1 MQGNVSFAT
10 DVATGAIIVTFPV
23 VAMIIGSVI
32 AVWRE
37 PSGLVRGLAC
47 SIASGILTA
56 AVALELLPKI
66 VDHDS
71 EWWPGPLG
79 FALGLVLFSL
89 LKSYLPDGED
99 DEDDEDGQEG
109 SDLEAAKDEK
119 SPLVSG
125 AAGALARKA
134 NSATP
139 VVDASLQSRGRAT
152 PVFSGGDHDG
162 GMRNPTYAGPTGFAG
177 PGGSAADSQLLGG
190 GGGRKALPWTRIAVV
205 ALDGAID
212 GLTLGIASSIGLKEA
227 ALIAVAMTLEMCF
240 VGVALSCKIR
250 ESNRSALITYAIVM
264 VVPLFMYVGFTIG
277 AYALYGIEES
287 DPIFIGV
294 IGFSAAAL
302 LFLALGELMEEIWEE
317 VLVKETPGLT
327 PFWVT
332 TAIFSGFFIIIVLE
346 NVTPEVEA

>member
-1 MQGNVSFAT
+1 MINSVGRPLRKWCIHLIKPTVLRLAAPLQLPSFPALRT
-10 DVATGAIIVTFPV
+10 KSLTFTYNTFV
-23 VAMIIGSVI
+23 
-32 AVWRE
+32 
-37 PSGLVRGLAC
+37 
-47 SIASGILTA
+47 
-56 AVALELLPKI
+56 
-66 VDHDS
+66 
-71 EWWPGPLG
+71 
-79 FALGLVLFSL
+79 
-89 LKSYLPDGED
+89 
-99 DEDDEDGQEG
+99 Q
-109 SDLEAAKDEK
+109 

-125 AAGALARKA
+125 AAGALARIA

-264 VVPLFMYVGFTIG
+264 VVPLFMYVVSCTCPAIRAVVAVILCFCFGFEVEIG
-277 AYALYGIEES
+277 
-287 DPIFIGV
+287 
-294 IGFSAAAL
+294 
-302 LFLALGELMEEIWEE
+302 
-317 VLVKETPGLT
+317 
-327 PFWVT
+327 
-332 TAIFSGFFIIIVLE
+332 IVLFPYIYIYF
-346 NVTPEVEA
+346 VSMPGQMH